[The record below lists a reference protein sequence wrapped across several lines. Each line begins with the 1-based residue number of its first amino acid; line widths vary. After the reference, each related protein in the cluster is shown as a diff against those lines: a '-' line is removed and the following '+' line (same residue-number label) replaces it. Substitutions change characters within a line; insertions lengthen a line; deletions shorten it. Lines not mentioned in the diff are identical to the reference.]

1 MRVPADPE
9 AELETPTRQILQA
22 RDVLCGEDR
31 VAERGDQDAGR
42 ELDAR
47 RAAGDLVERRQPG
60 RAVEAARGQQMLDD
74 PQGLEALRLRPLGEI
89 AQPRRPGIIEIGK
102 REARQDQPEPHLL
115 SSQLLRFR
123 STLGRSPGRET
134 AMTEFSYDHVHLR
147 SPDPEATARYYERMF
162 GAEIIKSIQSDGR
175 ERVDMSLGGVMMF
188 IAKVDPDA
196 SLSEKPAGSYVGLDH
211 LGLRVRDIDRV
222 CDELKAKGAE
232 FTVEPKTIRPGVRI
246 AFVRGPQ
253 NVLIEILDR
262 DA

>member
-1 MRVPADPE
+1 
-9 AELETPTRQILQA
+9 
-22 RDVLCGEDR
+22 
-31 VAERGDQDAGR
+31 
-42 ELDAR
+42 
-47 RAAGDLVERRQPG
+47 
-60 RAVEAARGQQMLDD
+60 
-74 PQGLEALRLRPLGEI
+74 
-89 AQPRRPGIIEIGK
+89 
-102 REARQDQPEPHLL
+102 
-115 SSQLLRFR
+115 
-123 STLGRSPGRET
+123 
-134 AMTEFSYDHVHLR
+134 MTEFSYDHVHLR

-196 SLSEKPAGSYVGLDH
+196 SLCEKPAGSYVGLDH

-253 NVLIEILDR
+253 SVLIEILDR
-262 DA
+262 DVA